1 MKYKSEAMEPV
12 HEQAVAL
19 FKIGAIT
26 EERMCEYD
34 EMCLKNPKAKKS
46 SPVYSDDNTMDIKQ
60 VRPITA

>member
-1 MKYKSEAMEPV
+1 MKYISEASQV
-12 HEQAVAL
+12 IHEQAVAL

-26 EERMCEYD
+26 EERMREYD
-34 EMCLKNPKAKKS
+34 EMCLKNPKEKKT